1 LASAEL
7 DEEAAL
13 EIAERIRAIIA
24 KQVSRPPEEITDEI
38 NLAALG
44 LDSLDLL
51 EVIFEIESQ
60 FDIDLPYNANN
71 PEELGLTT
79 FGEMARKI
87 EAEISGR

>member
-1 LASAEL
+1 M
-7 DEEAAL
+7 
-13 EIAERIRAIIA
+13 EIAETIRAIIA
-24 KQVSRPPEEITDEI
+24 KQVNRPPEEITDET
-38 NLAALG
+38 NLAAVG

-79 FGEMARKI
+79 VGVVIRKI